1 MSSALLAFLIAVKPF
16 FFGAEEP
23 VGRATLVVETSQVH
37 ESGAGPAIARR
48 VQTSGTALL
57 RAVDVAAGGGPTDP
71 VVKVT
76 VRPLRGAA
84 IGYASTISLHQAGRR
99 VSVTRER
106 CSLCTEGEL
115 VAGVERSLARLAPSV
130 RALVRGA

>member
-1 MSSALLAFLIAVKPF
+1 MTSALLAFLIAVKPF
-16 FFGAEEP
+16 FFGEAEP

-37 ESGAGPAIARR
+37 ESGAAPAIARR
-48 VQTSGTALL
+48 VLQSGTALL
-57 RAVDVAAGGGPTDP
+57 RAAQVGEGGGPSDP

-99 VSVTRER
+99 VAVKRER

-115 VAGVERSLARLAPSV
+115 VAGVEASLARLAPRV
-130 RALVRGA
+130 RSLVAG